1 MIEIIPNWHPVFVHF
16 TVALFSIAVLFFI
29 LGTALPN
36 HKWRDQWLTVA
47 HWNLWVGAAISL
59 LTATAGWFAFNSV
72 NHDTPSHAAMIEHR
86 NLALITLA
94 MFLPIA
100 VWSLARYRAG
110 KPVQVVFL
118 AALLVAQGLLVSTAW
133 HGAELVYR
141 HGLGVMSLPKKE
153 GDGHAHEHSDGAAH
167 GQGSGTIPAD
177 MREPDALLHN
187 ESDGHAHDE
196 PAAPSHGVHGN
207 TNTEN
212 AGATT
217 PMKKPR
223 DHVDDPA
230 RPHTH

>member
-1 MIEIIPNWHPVFVHF
+1 MIEVIPNWHPIFVHF

-29 LGTALPN
+29 LGTALPT

-47 HWNLWVGAAISL
+47 HWNLWVGAVISL
-59 LTATAGWFAFNSV
+59 FTATAGWFAFNSV
-72 NHDTPSHAAMIEHR
+72 NHDTPSHEAMIEHR

-100 VWSLARYRAG
+100 LWSVARYRAG
-110 KPVQVVFL
+110 KPIQILFL
-118 AALLVAQGLLVSTAW
+118 VALLVAQGLLLSTAW

-153 GDGHAHEHSDGAAH
+153 SAGHAHEHSDDTTH
-167 GQGSGTIPAD
+167 NQSPDTMPAD
-177 MREPDALLHN
+177 MPEPDTAVHT
-187 ESDGHAHDE
+187 EGDGHAG
-196 PAAPSHGVHGN
+196 AADAVKN
-207 TNTEN
+207 
-212 AGATT
+212 
-217 PMKKPR
+217 PR